1 VFLYVAVFVL
11 AAQPSSQGGGVA
23 WQGALELTSGLGRK
37 LYALPADDSVINARK
52 SLAAAAARRAL
63 GHC

>member
-11 AAQPSSQGGGVA
+11 AAQLSSQGGSVA
-23 WQGALELTSGLGRK
+23 RQGALKLTSGLGRK
-37 LYALPADDSVINARK
+37 VYALPDDDSVINARK

-63 GHC
+63 GDC